1 VCESEYLQ
9 ALVGIFMV
17 EMASQIPASQKNF
30 RGKFLV
36 LPRAE
41 QHSKQNQNRMMGT
54 A

>member
-1 VCESEYLQ
+1 
-9 ALVGIFMV
+9 MV
-17 EMASQIPASQKNF
+17 LQIPNKISPHRNRNRNRNQQAKKKF

-41 QHSKQNQNRMMGT
+41 QHSKQNQNRMMGS